1 MNADSLRDVLKSG
14 PMAEVY
20 ARLRYA
26 KRRLRHEPI
35 AGALLSE
42 HTPLEA
48 EELRRMV
55 PLLPGHARL
64 FFSLGLQYMES
75 DRPEDMPK
83 ALACLRS
90 AQTLGFESPDRVA
103 LYKALIAA
111 RSGHREEAQ
120 RQIESLVPY
129 ELTSEENALREEI
142 AQDRITPHAAQA
154 FPEPPVLAGEADTLL
169 VIGDPAALTSNWFP
183 HARYL
188 LADESVTGL
197 PLTSL
202 ASLNISFDVVVGPP
216 EMRGSVDAS
225 GLTATRWMDL

>member
-1 MNADSLRDVLKSG
+1 MNADALRAILKSG

-42 HTPLEA
+42 HTPLGV

-75 DRPEDMPK
+75 DRPEDLPR

-111 RSGHREEAQ
+111 KSGHREEAQ

-129 ELTSEENALREEI
+129 ELTSEENGLREEI
-142 AQDRITPHAAQA
+142 AQDRITPHAAQV
-154 FPEPPVLAGEADTLL
+154 FPEPPVLVGEADTLL

-183 HARYL
+183 YARYL
-188 LADESVTGL
+188 LADEGVTGL
-197 PLTSL
+197 PLPSVAAL
-202 ASLNISFDVVVGPP
+202 ALRFDVIAGPP
-216 EMRGSVDAS
+216 GMRGVAHEA
-225 GLTATRWMDL
+225 GLTAARWVDL